1 MGEGG
6 AVELTA
12 QGTAKPQ
19 EKDRASDNSSS
30 GGSGASVADAEL
42 VEVKPM
48 ATWKTNLLT
57 SVEGTAGTLVMT
69 FLTLLALFMDDL
81 RLWVFPKS
89 ADTAFVV
96 VTVLVFA
103 MFMIEFA
110 ILSFLKPGYP
120 NSFFFWL
127 DFIAALSLIPDM
139 PFIWDPIRGDST
151 GSDPTTDNLTLA
163 RAARASRAG
172 SRIARIF
179 RFVRFI
185 RLVRIAKLSE
195 LCLRSKAT
203 VVPVIRRRRSSV
215 APVKQSSMPTS
226 KVGEHLSEKT
236 TRRVV
241 TMVLIMLFAVPAL
254 QEDIFNEAPLAG
266 LRDLQDIATTPSDL
280 TQAQF
285 DAAITSYMTY
295 SQGPEGSE
303 WKVLFLKV
311 NGDKFQHEFKDA
323 DFSSYRKVELRSVY
337 ISDEFL
343 AFFSYRE
350 ASQTGGLYS
359 ILLTIFV
366 CFLLTVGALL
376 FSKDANSLVIAPIE
390 RMVGIIE
397 KLRENP
403 LPKKTYGLDTATT
416 SGSLETGV
424 LENTL
429 EKLTALLQVGFGEAG
444 STIIQKNIN
453 SDGELDPM
461 VDGKRMLAIFGFCTI
476 RNFQRINEVL
486 GEDTLLFVNEIADL
500 VHSEVHRLGGAANR
514 NLGDSFLVVWRMPQ
528 IIPTEE
534 LQNLFE
540 KNMENPKDAHEL
552 EGISP
557 VQMMAVREAQRLANQ
572 ALSAFI
578 RILCGCK
585 ANSGRFQ
592 KFTNHAKLREAI
604 PDFQISMGCGLHLG
618 WAIEGAIGSKYKI
631 DASYLSP
638 HVNTCARLMAG
649 TKQYNVNLLMSES
662 FASVL
667 SSSARVRCR
676 LVDRAAVKGSTE
688 ARRLYTFDIN
698 HSMVKKGDLSTRK
711 TAGVISMQ
719 RSDIERRRVEF
730 KATAAN
736 SVLADFDRDS
746 LLVAL
751 QGSTPKEFRRL
762 YEKGVDAYL
771 EGKWGEAE
779 EQLTSAMRFKPD
791 DGPSQTLLT
800 YMREQGKKAP
810 DDWQGYRTLTSK

>member
-1 MGEGG
+1 MPDAGG
-6 AVELTA
+6 VLELTPQ
-12 QGTAKPQ
+12 QGTARPA
-19 EKDRASDNSSS
+19 DNDSDNSSS
-30 GGSGASVADAEL
+30 AGSV
-42 VEVKPM
+42 V
-48 ATWKTNLLT
+48 
-57 SVEGTAGTLVMT
+57 SVEGTNLIIVSSPFSWQAKLLTFTEGNVMTLIMT

-81 RLWVFPKS
+81 RLWVFPKG

-96 VTVLVFA
+96 LTVIVFA
-103 MFMIEFA
+103 MFLIEFA
-110 ILSFLKPGYP
+110 ILSCLKKDYLF
-120 NSFFFWL
+120 SFFFWL
-127 DFIAALSLIPDM
+127 DFVAALSLIPDM
-139 PFIWDPIRGDST
+139 PFIWDPIVGDSS
-151 GSDPTTDNLTLA
+151 GSDTTTDNLTLA

-179 RFVRFI
+179 RFVRLI

-195 LCLRSKAT
+195 LCLRGKT
-203 VVPVIRRRRSSV
+203 RVVPVIQRRRSSIAKPK
-215 APVKQSSMPTS
+215 APTPTS

-254 QEDIFNEAPLAG
+254 QEDVY
-266 LRDLQDIATTPSDL
+266 DTTPMLGLKDL
-280 TQAQF
+280 ENLANTPSSVTQAQF
-285 DAAITSYMTY
+285 DAAVESFKNYDAHPD
-295 SQGPEGSE
+295 GRE
-303 WKVLFLKV
+303 WKVMFLEVK
-311 NGDKFQHEFKDA
+311 GDKFSVYFKDG
-323 DFSSYRKVELRSVY
+323 DVGSYRKVELESVY
-337 ISDEFL
+337 ISENAL
-343 AFFSYRE
+343 ALLSNRE
-350 ASQTGGLYS
+350 ASRTGALYN

-366 CFLLTVGALL
+366 CFLLSVGALL
-376 FSKDANSLVIAPIE
+376 FSKDANALVIAPIE

-403 LPKKTYGLDTATT
+403 LPKKTYGLDASST

-429 EKLTALLQVGFGEAG
+429 EKLTGLLQVGFGEAG

-514 NLGDSFLVVWRMPQ
+514 NLGDSFLLVWRMPQ
-528 IIPTEE
+528 LIPTEE
-534 LQNLFE
+534 LQDLLQ
-540 KNMENPKDAHEL
+540 KHMDNPRDAHEI
-552 EGISP
+552 EDISP

-578 RILCGCK
+578 RVLCGIK

-592 KFTNHAKLREAI
+592 KFNNHAKLREAI
-604 PDFQISMGCGLHLG
+604 PDFQVSMGCGLHLG

-638 HVNTCARLMAG
+638 HVNTCARLMAASR
-649 TKQYNVNLLMSES
+649 QYNVQLLMSES

-667 SSSARVRCR
+667 SSTARHRCR
-676 LVDRAAVKGSTE
+676 LIDRAAVKGSKE
-688 ARRLYTFDIN
+688 PRRLYTFDIN
-698 HSMVKKGDLSTRK
+698 HSMVKKGDLTSRK

-736 SVLADFDRDS
+736 SVLADFERDA

-751 QGSTPKEFRRL
+751 RGSTPKEFRRL

-771 EGKWGEAE
+771 EGRWQEAE
-779 EQLTSAMRFKPD
+779 EHLSSAMRFKPD
-791 DGPSQTLLT
+791 DGPAQTLLT
-800 YMREQGKKAP
+800 FMARHDNKAP
-810 DDWQGYRTLTSK
+810 EDWKGYRTLTSK